1 MDCVC
6 AAPLQAVMAQRV
18 KDKAKRD
25 AEVAAERA
33 RLAVKDLHRLRL
45 RLRLRVLR
53 VRVKLRLRVG

>member
-1 MDCVC
+1 
-6 AAPLQAVMAQRV
+6 MAQRV